1 MKNLNKLFISYIFL
15 ISLNASAFN
24 SECLDGANYIQEAG
38 QRSEYGDSLRWLFDG
53 GTNQMLDSLYA
64 GGVALEQCFYDFD
77 EMMINSSGI
86 IENTNNININEL
98 NINANSALIATNTTN
113 INTNSALIATNTT
126 NIATNVASIAANS
139 SLILANQQNIS
150 ANTLNIETLFT
161 NIDSLT
167 SSVNSI
173 NEAIINQSTMLSK
186 GIASSIAI
194 SNVGYSSDGW
204 EFGFGRGDFN
214 NEHEHAFG
222 LSYGSDNAS
231 FKVAY
236 TREST
241 SLGFKVKLGN

>member
-1 MKNLNKLFISYIFL
+1 MKNLNKLLISYMFVM
-15 ISLNASAFN
+15 SLNVSAFN
-24 SECLDGANYIQEAG
+24 PSCIMGADLIQESGQLFGYEGTLMEPKFNMEAG
-38 QRSEYGDSLRWLFDG
+38 FLLQMAGSE
-53 GTNQMLDSLYA
+53 
-64 GGVALEQCFYDFD
+64 LENCFMEMDFED
-77 EMMINSSGI
+77 TYNSETIIVNTSNIDINAV
-86 IENTNNININEL
+86 
-98 NINANSALIATNTTN
+98 NINA
-113 INTNSALIATNTT
+113 NSALIATNTT

-173 NEAIINQSTMLSK
+173 NQAIINQSTMLSK

-214 NEHEHAFG
+214 NEQENAFG
-222 LSYGSDNAS
+222 LSYGSDKTS

-236 TREST
+236 TKEST
-241 SLGFKVKLGN
+241 SFGFKVKLGN

>member
-1 MKNLNKLFISYIFL
+1 MKNLNKLFISYIFVM
-15 ISLNASAFN
+15 SLNVSAFN
-24 SECLDGANYIQEAG
+24 PSCMMGADLIQESGSVLLMNGLIVGPIGSNMETGFLLQMAG
-38 QRSEYGDSLRWLFDG
+38 SELQD
-53 GTNQMLDSLYA
+53 
-64 GGVALEQCFYDFD
+64 CFMEMDFD
-77 EMMINSSGI
+77 DTG
-86 IENTNNININEL
+86 NTNNININAL
-98 NINANSALIATNTTN
+98 NINANSE
-113 INTNSALIATNTT
+113 LIATNTT

-150 ANTLNIETLFT
+150 ANTLNIESLFT
-161 NIDSLT
+161 NIDALT
-167 SSVNSI
+167 SSINSI
-173 NEAIINQSTMLSK
+173 NQAIINQSTMLSK

-222 LSYGSDNAS
+222 LSYGSDKAS

>member
-38 QRSEYGDSLRWLFDG
+38 QSDQSPDRFMWLFEG
-53 GTNQMLDSLYA
+53 RFLDSLYA

-241 SLGFKVKLGN
+241 SFGFKVKLGN

>member
-38 QRSEYGDSLRWLFDG
+38 QSGQYPDPIMWLFEG
-53 GTNQMLDSLYA
+53 RNELLDSLYA

-241 SLGFKVKLGN
+241 SFGFKVKLGN

>member
-1 MKNLNKLFISYIFL
+1 MFVM
-15 ISLNASAFN
+15 SLNVSAFN
-24 SECLDGANYIQEAG
+24 PSCIIGADLIQESGQLLQYQAPFMDPMFNMEAG
-38 QRSEYGDSLRWLFDG
+38 FLL
-53 GTNQMLDSLYA
+53 QMA
-64 GGVALEQCFYDFD
+64 GNELEDCFIEMDFD
-77 EMMINSSGI
+77 DAG
-86 IENTNNININEL
+86 NTNNININAV
-98 NINANSALIATNTTN
+98 NINA
-113 INTNSALIATNTT
+113 NSALIATNTT

-150 ANTLNIETLFT
+150 ANTLNIESLFT
-161 NIDSLT
+161 NIDALT
-167 SSVNSI
+167 SSINSI
-173 NEAIINQSTMLSK
+173 NKAIINQSTMLSK

-204 EFGFGRGDFN
+204 ELGFGRGDFN

-222 LSYGSDNAS
+222 LSYGSDKAS